1 MPRFRILK
9 EWKKSLKRKR
19 RHIWSLGAVVGFF
32 LLATLAGSWL
42 AHRVITKSLSS
53 IVLPIDAAPVWVDNL
68 STEEKPGAT
77 KRDKT
82 LHSLQRWQG
91 QVELVL
97 HRTYLCGEETRQ
109 LGMHSTSVAV
119 DFLKSHREWEA
130 EFDSTGRLV
139 MEQSVDDLSTQCKKM
154 AYIGMDKD
162 GNLSLYDGPPRRE
175 KVIRT
180 FFQLNVEML
189 ESRLSD
195 DRLQELERGI
205 RITDK
210 DEYNSVLSKFNDF
223 ARLSSQGVLQPK
235 N

>member
-1 MPRFRILK
+1 VSRFRILK

-19 RHIWSLGAVVGFF
+19 RHIWSLGAVIGFF

-42 AHRVITKSLSS
+42 AHRIITKSLPS
-53 IVLPIDAAPVWVDNL
+53 IFLPADAAPVWMDNL
-68 STEEKPGAT
+68 RTEENPSSS

-82 LHSLQRWQG
+82 LHALQRWQG

-109 LGMHSTSVAV
+109 LGMHSTSEAV
-119 DFLKSHREWEA
+119 DLLKSHREWGVK
-130 EFDSTGRLV
+130 FDSTGRV
-139 MEQSVDDLSTQCKKM
+139 MMEQTVDDLSPQCRKT

-162 GNLSLYDGPPRRE
+162 GNLSLFDGLPRRE

-180 FFQLNVEML
+180 FFQLDVEKL

-195 DRLQELERGI
+195 DRVQELERGI
-205 RITDK
+205 RVTDK
-210 DEYNSVLSKFNDF
+210 DEYNSVLSTFNDF
-223 ARLSSQGVLQPK
+223 ARLRSQGVLLPE

>member
-1 MPRFRILK
+1 VPRFRILK

-42 AHRVITKSLSS
+42 AHRVITKGLPS
-53 IVLPIDAAPVWVDNL
+53 ILLPADAAPVWMDNL
-68 STEEKPGAT
+68 STENNPGSS

-82 LHSLQRWQG
+82 LHALQRRQD

-109 LGMHSTSVAV
+109 LGMHSTSEVA
-119 DFLKSHREWEA
+119 DLLKSHREWGA
-130 EFDSTGRLV
+130 AFDSAGRV
-139 MEQSVDDLSTQCKKM
+139 MMEQTVDDLSPQCRKT

-162 GNLSLYDGPPRRE
+162 GNLSLYEGLPRRD

-180 FFQLNVEML
+180 FFQLDVAML

-195 DRLQELERGI
+195 DHVQELERGI
-205 RITDK
+205 RVTDK
-210 DEYNSVLSKFNDF
+210 DEYNSVLSTFNNF
-223 ARLSSQGVLQPK
+223 AISRSQGGLQPE